1 MDVTAPTIPDPT
13 NATIA
18 DLRNLVNEMVG
29 TIVGLIQGCADQE
42 VTWMPEDPDAYD
54 PVAATPEEIYLPWT
68 LGHVIAH
75 ITATWEENATMASEL
90 ARGVQRGGRSR
101 REVPWR
107 TMTTVEQCLHRL
119 EESRRIR
126 LASLEMWP
134 DQPYLDTTLRPGE
147 DAEPMN
153 AITFF
158 LLAHRH
164 DQSHLN
170 QISRLIQQ
178 SRQART
184 SGDRT

>member
-1 MDVTAPTIPDPT
+1 MNVTAPAIPNHTDLT
-13 NATIA
+13 VV
-18 DLRNLVNEMVG
+18 DLRRLVNEMVD
-29 TIVGLIQGCADQE
+29 TIRGLIQDCADQDMI
-42 VTWMPEDPDAYD
+42 WMPEDPDAYY
-54 PVAATPEEIYLPWT
+54 PVAATPEEIYMPWT

-75 ITATWEENATMASEL
+75 ITATWEENATLASEL

-126 LASLEMWP
+126 LASLGMWP
-134 DQPYLDTTLRPGE
+134 DHPYLDTTLRPGE